1 MLGIGWLQTAI
12 LALVALI
19 PISPRAADEFSPQ
32 CGASAAHTS
41 DLPVGTPAGA
51 GFDAPALCAAM
62 TRGAEAPINLHSLLV
77 ARGGHLVAEI
87 YRTGPDKPMN
97 AIFTRTSSFGPQMRH
112 DMRSISKSVVGLLAG
127 ILAQEGKFPSLDS
140 SVLAYFP
147 DIEPDADAAHRSIT
161 IAHLLTMSS
170 GLEWREAAG
179 TYGTLGNDETHLF
192 WTWSPVRYVMQ
203 KPMAAPPGTRFN
215 YSGGDTAVIADL
227 LAQGTGQTLP
237 DIARTRLFVPLG
249 IVDWEWLGDLW
260 GRPVPFAGLRL
271 RPRDLL
277 KIGMMLLDNGQ
288 WQGHQIVPAAWIEAS
303 FGLHMG
309 TREGAP
315 TRHYGYFW
323 WTDELMEGG
332 HSVPYAVAVGNGG
345 QRLFLAPKLDLAV
358 AMTAG
363 AYNDAGIGRPEHEL
377 FRAIV
382 SAAAT
387 PPSTRWPR
395 TNMP

>member
-1 MLGIGWLQTAI
+1 MRMHQTHLGIGWLRIAF
-12 LALVALI
+12 LALVALV
-19 PISPRAADEFSPQ
+19 PTSPRAAEEPSSQ
-32 CGASAAHTS
+32 CGAPAAHTS
-41 DLPVGTPAGA
+41 DLPIGSPAGA

-62 TRGAEAPINLHSLLV
+62 KRGAEAPINLHSLLV
-77 ARGGHLVAEI
+77 SRGGHLVAEI

-97 AIFTRTSSFGPQMRH
+97 AIFPRTTSFGPHIRH

-127 ILAQEGKFPSLDS
+127 ILAEEGKFPSLAS
-140 SVLAYFP
+140 PVLAQCP
-147 DIEPDADAAHRSIT
+147 ELEPDADAAHRSIT

-227 LAQGTGQTLP
+227 LARGTGQTLP
-237 DIARTRLFVPLG
+237 DIARTRLFAPLG

-277 KIGMMLLDNGQ
+277 KIGMMLLGDGR

-303 FGLHMG
+303 FGLNMD

-323 WTDELMEGG
+323 WTDELMQGG
-332 HSVPYAVAVGNGG
+332 RSVRYAVAVGNGG

-363 AYNDAGIGRPEHEL
+363 AYNDPGIGRPEHDL
-377 FRAIV
+377 FLAIV
-382 SAAAT
+382 SAAAV
-387 PPSTRWPR
+387 PASTR
-395 TNMP
+395 

>member
-1 MLGIGWLQTAI
+1 MPSHQIHLAIGWLRIAI
-12 LALVALI
+12 LALFSLA
-19 PISPRAADEFSPQ
+19 PASPRAAEEFSSQ
-32 CGASAAHTS
+32 CGAPAEHMR
-41 DLPVGTPAGA
+41 DLPVGSPAGA
-51 GFDAPALCAAM
+51 GFDALALCSAM
-62 TRGAEAPINLHSLLV
+62 MRGAEAPINLHSLLV

-87 YRTGPDKPMN
+87 YRTGPDKPMS
-97 AIFTRTSSFGPQMRH
+97 AMLTRTTSFGPHIRH

-127 ILAQEGKFPSLDS
+127 ILAEEGKFPSLAS
-140 SVLAYFP
+140 LVLAHYP
-147 DIEPDADAAHRSIT
+147 DLAPDADAAHRSIT
-161 IAHLLTMSS
+161 IAHLLSMSS

-203 KPMAAPPGTRFN
+203 MPMAAPPGTRFN
-215 YSGGDTAVIADL
+215 YSGGNTAVIADL
-227 LAQGTGQTLP
+227 LARCTGHTLP
-237 DIARTRLFVPLG
+237 EIARTRLFAPLG

-277 KIGMMLLDNGQ
+277 KIGMMLLDDGR
-288 WQGHQIVPAAWIEAS
+288 WQDRQIVPAAWIEAS
-303 FGLHMG
+303 FALSLG
-309 TREGAP
+309 THEGAP

-332 HSVPYAVAVGNGG
+332 RSVRYAVAVGNGG
-345 QRLFLAPKLDLAV
+345 QRLFLAPKLNLAV

-363 AYNDAGIGRPEHEL
+363 AYNDPGIGRPEHDL

-382 SAAAT
+382 SAAAV
-387 PPSTRWPR
+387 PPSTR
-395 TNMP
+395 